1 MMRRTFLEQALEVFV
16 DPSASPPMVE
26 AAAAALITA
35 AELGIGAPG
44 SALALWRRAIDARKP
59 LWSRQVQSAIA
70 QMPLEQ
76 AILDEAQRIVTSP
89 TPNEAAY
96 ETAVLILA
104 TPTYARHVSVE
115 SLLRFAEAAPG
126 GDSAWGLVR
135 LVEAVNDHGGGV
147 PSSVLRSI
155 RDLWS
160 ASNHVALR
168 KQSVEVALLLDEPDF
183 EWTRRMLADADQE
196 VRRTLAMRARKLAG
210 APDICTLLEER
221 LAVESHRK
229 VRATLHDAISV
240 LTEERSIEEQ
250 RIRDEIDIR

>member
-1 MMRRTFLEQALEVFV
+1 
-16 DPSASPPMVE
+16 MVE

-104 TPTYARHVSVE
+104 TPTYARHIGAE
-115 SLLRFAEAAPG
+115 SLLRFAQAAPG
-126 GDSAWGLVR
+126 GESAWGLVS
-135 LVEAVNDHGGGV
+135 LIEAANDHSGGV
-147 PSSVLRSI
+147 PSSTLRSI

-160 ASNHVALR
+160 ASSHVALR
-168 KQSVEVALLLDEPDF
+168 KQSVEVALLLDEPDLG
-183 EWTRRMLADADQE
+183 WTRRMLSDIDQE

-210 APDICTLLEER
+210 AQEICALLEER

-229 VRATLHDAISV
+229 VRATLHDAISA

-250 RIRDEIDIR
+250 RIRDELDLR